1 MDINVEIQQRYTLA
15 IFSNNFFT
23 CDVNGNLYLSEGAN
37 PELKEIYLEA
47 VQYLFKSKRIKARE
61 NI

>member
-1 MDINVEIQQRYTLA
+1 MQKILIVEDDSDIQ
-15 IFSNNFFT
+15 
-23 CDVNGNLYLSEGAN
+23 
-37 PELKEIYLEA
+37 ELLEA